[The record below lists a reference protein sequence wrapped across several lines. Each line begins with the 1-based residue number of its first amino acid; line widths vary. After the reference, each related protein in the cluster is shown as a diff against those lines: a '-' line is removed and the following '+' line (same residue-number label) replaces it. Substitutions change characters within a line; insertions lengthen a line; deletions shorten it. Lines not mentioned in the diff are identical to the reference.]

1 MQRNV
6 RCFRILRFYG
16 IQVRSVPRMP
26 AGRSS
31 RLTVRGSF

>member
-16 IQVRSVPRMP
+16 IQVRQLLAVY
-26 AGRSS
+26 AFEYIIQ
-31 RLTVRGSF
+31 VF